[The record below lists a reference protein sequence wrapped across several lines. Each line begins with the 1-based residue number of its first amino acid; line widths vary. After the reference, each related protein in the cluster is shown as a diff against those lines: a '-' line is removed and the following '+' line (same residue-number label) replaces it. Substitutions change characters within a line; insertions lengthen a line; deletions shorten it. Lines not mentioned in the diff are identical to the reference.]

1 MLFLLFLKK
10 IERTYQL
17 PKSLYS
23 IVILNMATWA
33 ILFDRI
39 EEKDLLQQIVE
50 QAHECK
56 KCLREIL
63 DFALSYLDK
72 DLTVVCEKLTIAL
85 KVLNPFVLSV
95 CYDLHLLS
103 NKI

>member
-1 MLFLLFLKK
+1 
-10 IERTYQL
+10 
-17 PKSLYS
+17 
-23 IVILNMATWA
+23 MATRG
-33 ILFDRI
+33 ILFNRI
-39 EEKDLLQQIVE
+39 GEKDLLQQIVE
-50 QAHECK
+50 QARECK

-85 KVLNPFVLSV
+85 KVLNPFILCVRH
-95 CYDLHLLS
+95 DLHLLS